1 MYNYSK
7 TNGRAIPI
15 TKSCQC
21 GYQGWTNYETSTMHS
36 WLMLEPVTQ
45 EQLDTKYPDWL
56 YQLANSDILPNAQ
69 VANIREKFT
78 VPVAHGPN
86 FMGLY
91 RDFVLTCLERIN
103 WAEILKAVK
112 DDKR

>member
-1 MYNYSK
+1 
-7 TNGRAIPI
+7 
-15 TKSCQC
+15 
-21 GYQGWTNYETSTMHS
+21 MHS

-78 VPVAHGPN
+78 VPVAQGPN